1 MAVRREAVRLELE
14 DHFTRGMLQSAAAAE
29 VLDKSLH
36 SLSGSAVQASRST
49 SQTEKDVDGLGKTSR
64 RTGADIDRLSGRV
77 AILAKV
83 FATLGPAIAPIGAVG
98 VAGIA
103 GLASQFG
110 FATAGALSL
119 LVAAQGVGDALKAVE
134 TARLEP
140 TAANIEKA
148 EQAMRRLAPEARA
161 FVTRFQELRPVLGDL
176 QKAAARGWF
185 PGLTSAL
192 DALESAAPRLE
203 RIMLAVSTAGGEA
216 IGAGAQSL
224 AGPRWSEFFS
234 FVEAEAPAAIT
245 ALASAVGSLTHGFAE
260 LWMAFDPVNDGVRDW
275 LVDIS
280 RSFDDWATGL
290 DQTEG
295 FHEFIAYVQENGP
308 RVADAVVAIANA
320 ILQIA
325 EAAAPLGGPVLDA
338 LTSIANAIALIA
350 DSPLGTPIMAAVTA
364 MSALSLAT
372 NVATAATLRLKAAQ
386 ATLGIG
392 KGKTGAPMG
401 GVGPGGIALAAG
413 FGNEFVSSQG
423 EQAKDD
429 TFDINFGNSSPLNA
443 IKALTTWD
451 ADKFVATDII
461 KRIFTGP
468 DAKAAEDYADGVLQV
483 GSAFDGLADKVNQ
496 TTEALQEHSRVTLGA
511 FSAETQYREALKAAA
526 AQAKTNNA
534 GIKGNSDAA
543 LENRSALEQLAG
555 AWQNQRAELAAS
567 GAATEVV
574 ERKQRDARRAFIE
587 TATAMG
593 VPIEQARRLARELLG
608 IPPKVKSDVHVETA
622 AAREALRSLRA
633 QLDAI
638 HSKKIT
644 VSATYERFFDGPG
657 AKGTGKKGTGNRGG
671 VVDPFT
677 GAVDHATGGLVVG
690 PGGPTDDMVPAWL
703 SNREY
708 VIRASAV
715 DKYGVAFFEAANAER
730 LAAGGQPGKTG
741 KPNKNKGSVLGWNL
755 DLGLSLKDWI
765 RQIEASK
772 KALEDEV
779 GARESAVQSLQSEVT
794 GKFTSDLFGNTDIW
808 SAGGSLADATSRLLG
823 DAAGAN
829 AESGAIA
836 RLRALGLIDNG
847 AMSALLAQADP
858 ATVAN
863 IASTATAEELAKYQQ
878 AYQAR
883 VQANAGLSAQL
894 SANFAAQAAAQTAEL
909 QKLNAQISNLTAVTK
924 DVGPSVGRATGSAL
938 KRGAGN
944 GSRNRKRG

>member
-14 DHFTRGMLQSAAAAE
+14 DHFTREVLQAAAATK
-29 VLDKSLH
+29 VLDESLH
-36 SLSGSAVQASRST
+36 SLSGSAVRSSRST

-103 GLASQFG
+103 GLASEFG

-134 TARLEP
+134 AARLEP

-161 FVTRFQELRPVLGDL
+161 FVTRFQELRPVLGEL
-176 QKAAARGWF
+176 QQAAARGWF

-216 IGAGAQSL
+216 ISAGAQSL

-260 LWMAFDPVNDGVRDW
+260 LWMAFDPINDGVRDW

-280 RSFDDWATGL
+280 RSFDEWATGL

-308 RVADAVVAIANA
+308 RVADAVVAITNA

-325 EAAAPLGGPVLDA
+325 EAAAPLGGPVLEA

-350 DSPLGTPIMAAVTA
+350 DSPLGTPIMAGVTA
-364 MSALSLAT
+364 MSALSIAT
-372 NVATAATLRLKAAQ
+372 NVATSALGRFTVASTAAGAAG
-386 ATLGIG
+386 AGAAG
-392 KGKTGAPMG
+392 KGKLVAASLPVGLAAAGSTLIPDTESTNKPGPAFNDPF
-401 GVGPGGIALAAG
+401 VGPL
-413 FGNEFVSSQG
+413 
-423 EQAKDD
+423 
-429 TFDINFGNSSPLNA
+429 
-443 IKALTTWD
+443 KALLKQD
-451 ADKFVATDII
+451 ADQWAGSSFVKKLFGGDDKQTVDDMTA
-461 KRIFTGP
+461 
-468 DAKAAEDYADGVLQV
+468 GVFQM
-483 GSAFDGLADKVNQ
+483 GSAFDGLADSVN
-496 TTEALQEHSRVTLGA
+496 TANDALAEQSRVTLGA

-543 LENRSALEQLAG
+543 LENRQALEQLAG

-567 GAATEVV
+567 GAASDVI
-574 ERKQRDARRAFIE
+574 ERKQRAARRAFID

-593 VPIEQARRLARELLG
+593 VPIAQAKRLAKELLG
-608 IPPKVKSDVHVETA
+608 IPASRKVDVSVDDNGALTQVNRIKA
-622 AAREALRSLRA
+622 AIEALRGKTLTIDVVRRA
-633 QLDAI
+633 QGMGKMADVADA
-638 HSKKIT
+638 
-644 VSATYERFFDGPG
+644 
-657 AKGTGKKGTGNRGG
+657 RG
-671 VVDPFT
+671 
-677 GAVDHATGGLVVG
+677 HAAGGLVTG
-690 PGGPTDDMVPAWL
+690 PGGPTDDMIPTWL
-703 SNREY
+703 SNREF

-823 DAAGAN
+823 DTAGAN
-829 AESGAIA
+829 AENGAIA
-836 RLRALGLIDNG
+836 RLRALGLTDNG

-883 VQANAGLSAQL
+883 VQANAGLSAQV
-894 SANFAAQAAAQTAEL
+894 AAGWAAQAAAQTAEL

-924 DVGPSVGRATGSAL
+924 DVGPSAGKATGSAL
-938 KRGAGN
+938 KKGAGN